1 MATQRSLLLL
11 PIAAMYAPSLLA
23 LTALASSVAA
33 QVDCTNYVVTSKS
46 SYDTTCDGSQGSHAW
61 PVGVDASYCH
71 GWSASDASGNTQ
83 KYSATNLRCSAEN
96 DMFLYT
102 QHDGTTDCSSV
113 GNNIKQLNFTL
124 SCAKDVANLYQTGL
138 DFSCC
143 NQRAA
148 AFDSCKRAQP
158 VVSWPTSQPLSK
170 FQTFANGQLCAGS
183 ADDTNSTT
191 APKTKSTVTTTK
203 PVATTAAVATAAPN
217 SASLA
222 SIAVSVTAVA
232 AVAALL

>member
-1 MATQRSLLLL
+1 MHASSLLT
-11 PIAAMYAPSLLA
+11 LA
-23 LTALASSVAA
+23 ALAGAVAA
-33 QVDCTNYVVTSKS
+33 QVECTNYVVTSKS
-46 SYDTTCDGSQGSHAW
+46 SYDTTCDGSQGTHAW

-83 KYSATNLRCSAEN
+83 KYSATNLRCSS
-96 DMFLYT
+96 DSTMFLYT
-102 QHDGTTDCSSV
+102 QHDGTTDCSSIA
-113 GNNIKQLNFTL
+113 NNVKELNFTL
-124 SCAKDVANLYQTGL
+124 SCTKDVANLYQTGL

-143 NQRAA
+143 NQRSA
-148 AFDSCKRAQP
+148 AFGNCNRAQP
-158 VVSWPTSQPLSK
+158 VVTWPTSQPLSK

-183 ADDTNSTT
+183 DGNSTT
-191 APKTKSTVTTTK
+191 APKTKPAVTTTK
-203 PVATTAAVATAAPN
+203 PAPTTAVATPAPS